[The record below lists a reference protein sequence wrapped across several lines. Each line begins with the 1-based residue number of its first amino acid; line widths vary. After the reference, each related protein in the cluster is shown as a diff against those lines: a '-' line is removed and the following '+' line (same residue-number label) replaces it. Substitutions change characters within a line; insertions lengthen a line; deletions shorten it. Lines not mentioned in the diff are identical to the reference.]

1 MVRPRG
7 DWRHERD
14 CGLKYLFVH
23 QNFPGQYLHIVRH
36 LLRDPGNDIVFISE
50 PNPNALRGVRRV
62 SYQMPPSRTEGV
74 FPAIADFD
82 WALRRA
88 EIVANTART
97 LRDLAF
103 EPDIIIGHHG
113 WGELLDLPDVWPRAP
128 ILGYFEFYYRSDGPD
143 VQYDPEF
150 PTPPENYSRIRLMN
164 AVNHQALAL
173 DQHGQ
178 TPTRFQQGLYPGW
191 AQPQIRLLR
200 EGAQLDTCVPDPKA
214 RGREFR
220 LGEFTVAPT
229 EKLVTY
235 VARNLEP
242 YRGFHVMMRALP
254 RLLRERPDAK
264 VVMVGGDD
272 VSYGAKL
279 QGATWREVLQ
289 RELAGK
295 YDANRVLFAGQLPY
309 ADYVRLLQRSD
320 VHVYLTYPFVA
331 SWSLREALACGCAVV
346 GADVA
351 PVQEFITDGEN
362 GLLAPGLDAERV
374 AGRILE
380 VLGDRVLAQRLR
392 AGARR
397 YARGALDMAL
407 HTAAYEERV
416 AELTGREPP
425 RLEKVGRRRKA
436 G

>member
-1 MVRPRG
+1 
-7 DWRHERD
+7 
-14 CGLKYLFVH
+14 
-23 QNFPGQYLHIVRH
+23 
-36 LLRDPGNDIVFISE
+36 
-50 PNPNALRGVRRV
+50 
-62 SYQMPPSRTEGV
+62 
-74 FPAIADFD
+74 
-82 WALRRA
+82 
-88 EIVANTART
+88 
-97 LRDLAF
+97 
-103 EPDIIIGHHG
+103 
-113 WGELLDLPDVWPRAP
+113 
-128 ILGYFEFYYRSDGPD
+128 
-143 VQYDPEF
+143 
-150 PTPPENYSRIRLMN
+150 
-164 AVNHQALAL
+164 
-173 DQHGQ
+173 
-178 TPTRFQQGLYPGW
+178 
-191 AQPQIRLLR
+191 
-200 EGAQLDTCVPDPKA
+200 
-214 RGREFR
+214 
-220 LGEFTVAPT
+220 
-229 EKLVTY
+229 
-235 VARNLEP
+235 
-242 YRGFHVMMRALP
+242 MRALP

-295 YDANRVLFAGQLPY
+295 YDASRVLFAGQLPY